1 MPQILIV
8 DDDPGTSQSLSNN
21 LELHGFGVKVVES
34 GAHALEAME
43 AFDPDLVLL
52 EILLPGMNGF
62 KICRSLRERSTVPII
77 ILTTR
82 DEEMDRIRGLEAGA
96 DDYVAKPYS
105 FRELLARIR
114 ALLRRVSLDQQS
126 LQKKSLTIGQIRL
139 EPDSR
144 KVYKDHEE
152 IDLSAREFDLLEFIM
167 QRAGQAID
175 RDELLENLWGRES
188 VGDYRTLFVHI
199 HWLRMKIENDPSKPE
214 YIQNVRGFGYRFVGP
229 EEL

>member
-52 EILLPGMNGF
+52 EILLPGMNGL

>member
-21 LELHGFGVKVVES
+21 LELHDFGVKVVES

>member
-1 MPQILIV
+1 M
-8 DDDPGTSQSLSNN
+8 
-21 LELHGFGVKVVES
+21 VES

-52 EILLPGMNGF
+52 EILLPSMNGL

-175 RDELLENLWGRES
+175 RDELLANLWGRES